1 MKPLLPSQSLVST
14 NVHWFYPWLKKL
26 SSKLLAS
33 ENSVT
38 LQPTALANEVVLKLL
53 SWDGTLAGDSTTG
66 LKRVASKVARQML
79 TDRGRKQCAK
89 RRYIQKHAYSQV
101 QEMMDERARS
111 RGTRVLEIMDAVD
124 RLRSIDPILGD
135 LVVLRFFE
143 GLDIDAAAEKLGL
156 SRRTAIRRWSFAKAF
171 LKERI
176 LFQETSKSNSQG
188 NSALS
193 P

>member
-1 MKPLLPSQSLVST
+1 MKPLLSS

-26 SSKLLAS
+26 STKLLAS
-33 ENSVT
+33 ENTVT
-38 LQPTALANEVVLKLL
+38 LQPTALANEVILKLL
-53 SWDGTLAGDSTTG
+53 SWDGSLAGDTTTG

-79 TDRGRKQCAK
+79 TDRGRKQGAK
-89 RRYIQKHAYSQV
+89 RRYIQSHAYAQV
-101 QEMMDERARS
+101 QEMMDQRAQS
-111 RGTRVLEIMDAVD
+111 RGTRVLEIMEAVE
-124 RLRSIDPILGD
+124 RLRTIDPILGD

-176 LFQETSKSNSQG
+176 LFQEDPQAIAKATVQATVQK
-188 NSALS
+188 
-193 P
+193 

>member
-1 MKPLLPSQSLVST
+1 MKPLLSS

-26 SSKLLAS
+26 STKLLAS
-33 ENSVT
+33 ENTVT
-38 LQPTALANEVVLKLL
+38 LQPTALANEVILKLL
-53 SWDGTLAGDSTTG
+53 SWDGSLAGDTTTG

-79 TDRGRKQCAK
+79 TDRGRKQGAK
-89 RRYIQKHAYSQV
+89 RRYIQSHAYAQV
-101 QEMMDERARS
+101 QEMMDQRAQ
-111 RGTRVLEIMDAVD
+111 
-124 RLRSIDPILGD
+124 RLRTIDPILGD

-176 LFQETSKSNSQG
+176 LFQEDPQAIAKATVQATVQK
-188 NSALS
+188 
-193 P
+193 